1 MDLLTT
7 HIIPQNITKKS
18 FNNNLASK
26 KYRLQ
31 KKKRLTHL
39 KLEVYSLEEQNTK
52 LKAELQKVKDKNRRL
67 IEELYIH
74 NPFKN

>member
-18 FNNNLASK
+18 LNNNLASK

-31 KKKRLTHL
+31 KKKG
-39 KLEVYSLEEQNTK
+39 
-52 LKAELQKVKDKNRRL
+52 
-67 IEELYIH
+67 
-74 NPFKN
+74 